1 MTVNKYE
8 QIFTNG
14 GGTMLFLGTGAS
26 EMIPNPMCGCP
37 VCRQALHSPDPR
49 EKRCR
54 SAALFDDATLID
66 CGPDVISA
74 CVRYGASLEG
84 LKRLFLTHTHSDHF
98 CDATL
103 ENLQMCITEAPR
115 LEVFLSKA
123 AWNGL
128 RAHWEAMERQ
138 APVLFKKLY
147 GRWPGYCTFTPMELY
162 TDYALDDMVVSA
174 VEGRHS
180 GFYEGEN
187 SLNYLFRKDGRTTFY
202 ACDTGRFFPET
213 FEYLKSFRLD
223 CLVVELAFGLATL
236 PYDAKHMTLE
246 SLRETL
252 EQLKAQGTIDE
263 HTQILATHI
272 GHKGGLLHE
281 ACDEA
286 LRSIWSGDIRT
297 AYDGLQI

>member
-1 MTVNKYE
+1 
-8 QIFTNG
+8 
-14 GGTMLFLGTGAS
+14 MLFLGTGAS
-26 EMIPNPMCGCP
+26 EMFPNPMCGCP
-37 VCRQALHSPDPR
+37 VCRQALRSPDPR

-54 SAALFDDATLID
+54 SAALLDEETLID

-84 LKRLFLTHTHSDHF
+84 LKRVFLTHTHSDHF
-98 CDATL
+98 CTTTL

-128 RAHWEAMERQ
+128 QAHWAAMERQ
-138 APVLFKKLY
+138 DPALFKKIY
-147 GRWPGYCTFTPMELY
+147 GRWPAYCTFTPMELY
-162 TDYALDDMVVSA
+162 TDYTFGDLVVSA

-180 GFYEGEN
+180 GFYDGEN

-213 FEYLKSFRLD
+213 FAYLEGYRLD
-223 CLVVELAFGLATL
+223 CLVVELAFGGATL

-246 SLRETL
+246 SLKETL

-272 GHKGGLLHE
+272 GHKGGLLHD

-286 LRSIWSGDIRT
+286 LRSIWNGDIRA
-297 AYDGLQI
+297 AYDGLVV